1 MLEKIINFISK
12 KKWRF
17 TSVEDESRIVI
28 AIKGINGTFQCFADA
43 REEEEQFIFLSICS
57 VNVPDDRKLL
67 MCELLTRLN
76 YGLFLGNFEM
86 DYEDGEVRYKTSIC
100 CNSSELTDNILE
112 HIIMINIVMMD
123 TALTGI
129 MKLIYGDITAKEAY
143 DIIEDTKS
151 E

>member
-1 MLEKIINFISK
+1 MLKKIINFITK
-12 KKWRF
+12 QGWRF
-17 TSVEDESRIVI
+17 TSIEDESRIVI
-28 AIKGINGTFQCFADA
+28 SISGINGTFQCVADA
-43 REEEEQFIFLSICS
+43 REDEEQFIFLSICS
-57 VNVPDDRKLL
+57 VTVPDDKKLL

-76 YGLFLGNFEM
+76 YGSFLGNFEM

-100 CNSSELTDNILE
+100 CSSLELTDNILE

-129 MKLIYGDITAKEAY
+129 MKLIYGEITAKEAY
-143 DIIEDTKS
+143 NMIENIKS

>member
-1 MLEKIINFISK
+1 MLEKIINFIK
-12 KKWRF
+12 KREWRF
-17 TSVEDESRIVI
+17 TSIEDEPRVI
-28 AIKGINGTFQCFADA
+28 ISISGFNGTFQCIADA
-43 REEEEQFIFLSICS
+43 RENEEQFIFFSICS
-57 VNVPDDRKLL
+57 VNVPDDKKLL

-76 YGLFLGNFEM
+76 YGSFLGNFEM

-100 CNSSELTDNILE
+100 CNSLELTDNILE

-143 DIIEDTKS
+143 DIIENIKS